1 MSSGIT
7 TFCANLLL
15 EKLLRGTAGTF
26 PTTFFCALSTTI
38 PNDGGSGFTEPATG
52 GYARQPMTVNTTTWA
67 ALSAGSTSNL
77 LAITYA
83 TATAAVGTVSDWGLF
98 DAVTTGSGALHLW
111 ADLTTPQTIAN
122 GNPYSFATGALIVGA
137 V

>member
-15 EKLLRGTAGTF
+15 SKLLLGSTGTF

-52 GYARQPMTVNTTTWA
+52 GYSRQPMTVNTTTWA

-77 LAITYA
+77 LAINYT
-83 TATAAVGTVSDWGLF
+83 TATAAIGTVSDWGLF
-98 DAVTTGSGALHLW
+98 DATTAGALHLW